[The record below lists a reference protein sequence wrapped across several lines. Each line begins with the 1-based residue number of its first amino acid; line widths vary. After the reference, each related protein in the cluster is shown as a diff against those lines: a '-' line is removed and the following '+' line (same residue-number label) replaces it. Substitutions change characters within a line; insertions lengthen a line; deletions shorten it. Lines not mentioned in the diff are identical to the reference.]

1 LQIYRNEEWAYIVRR
16 PEPWQQLELEMQ
28 AGQGVVF
35 APDPDML
42 ATALSV
48 EVTDL
53 GTEITPDDLPDLEEA
68 FLAGLRAIPNSS
80 ILESQSF
87 ANEFAIGV
95 DAVQTFEEDGQRR
108 KRWIRLLFK
117 GTMQARVIAQGATVE
132 EYDRLQP
139 IYAPCMTTFTM
150 SARP

>member
-1 LQIYRNEEWAYIVRR
+1 
-16 PEPWQQLELEMQ
+16 MQ
-28 AGQGVVF
+28 EGQGVVF

-48 EVTDL
+48 EVSDL
-53 GTEITPDDLPDLEEA
+53 GTVITPDDLPDLEDA
-68 FLAGLRAIPNSS
+68 FLSGLRAVPNSL

-95 DAVQTFEEDGQRR
+95 DAVQTFEEDGQCR

-117 GTMQARVIAQGATVE
+117 GSTQARVIAQGATVE

-139 IYAPCMTTFTM
+139 VYAPCMTTFMM
-150 SARP
+150 SDRN